1 MGPNMNPPN
10 RPDATTSPV
19 RLEIAELFRSLA
31 SQVARK
37 EFGDEVTETS
47 VISELGLDSIHN
59 LEIIGEMER
68 TLAIQIPN
76 DDLEDLITVGH
87 LLDVV
92 EKAQKSGV

>member
-1 MGPNMNPPN
+1 MNLPN
-10 RPDATTSPV
+10 RPDATTSPE

-37 EFGDEVTETS
+37 EFGNEVTETS

-68 TLAIQIPN
+68 KLAIQIPN
-76 DDLEDLITVGH
+76 DDLEDLTTVAD

-92 EKAQKSGV
+92 EKAQKSGA